1 MKASVQALINGF
13 KEAATQAIEQ
23 MIDEMGV
30 GNILDKLYTLPDAI
44 KGTEEDLLAARR
56 GMEAAK
62 GEMELAKQIVVA
74 VVAEEKDHM
83 TGKARFSNAETRSAE
98 VTRRLSFNEDY
109 LEAKKEFQA
118 AEDAV
123 SSAQFE
129 LTKLHNEFSAAK
141 IVGQILA
148 AKMNLLAGL

>member
-44 KGTEEDLLAARR
+44 KGQELVLLKARQNLEGIHEEMNLL
-56 GMEAAK
+56 
-62 GEMELAKQIVVA
+62 KQVVMA
-74 VVAEEKDHM
+74 QVTDEIGDN
-83 TGKARFSNAETRSAE
+83 GKARYSNETARSAE
-98 VTRRLSFNEDY
+98 TTVRLAVNEAY
-109 LEAKKEFQA
+109 QA
-118 AEDAV
+118 YKSEYQKAETAAH
-123 SSAQFE
+123 SAQFE
-129 LTKLHNEFSAAK
+129 LTKLNNDLGTYK
-141 IVGQILA
+141 VVGQILA